1 MPEWLRFVVILLGV
15 GIILLGVV
23 AVVSGITAVVDEWWK
38 RRMK

>member
-1 MPEWLRFVVILLGV
+1 MPEWLRV

-23 AVVSGITAVVDEWWK
+23 AVVSVITAVVSVITAVVDEWWK